1 MRKTYKITTLGCKV
15 NQQESEAI
23 AADFDA
29 LGFTQARKGEAADI
43 CVINSCTVTSIADSK
58 TRQRIRQARKAN
70 PDALVCVAGC
80 LPEVDREKVSAMPEV
95 DIVIGSLDKER
106 AAEIIA
112 SSSREFLIGLSPL
125 CDKPRG
131 IPVLDA
137 RTRALIKV
145 EDGCDR
151 FCAYCIVPYAR
162 GPVRS
167 RGIEEVV
174 SEAKGLLDAGYKE
187 LVLTGVN
194 LAMHDDLYTLVESV
208 CSVEKDAE
216 YRVRLGSLEP
226 NVISAGEA
234 VRIAKI
240 KGVCPQFHLSL
251 QSGSKKTLKEMGRP
265 YAPEDYSEIVKG
277 LRGIDPLF
285 SITTDVIV
293 GFPGEGD
300 DDFEESLD
308 FVRNTGFARVHV
320 FKYSK
325 RQWTRAAE
333 MAGQVPE
340 TVKNERSRK
349 MIDAAE
355 AGAERFLEQNQ
366 GKSRN
371 TLIFGP
377 DKNGRSMRGLTDNG
391 IDVSLPYGTGNYK
404 TNTLVDIKL

>member
-15 NQQESEAI
+15 NQQESEAL

-29 LGFTQARKGEAADI
+29 LGFAQAQKGETADI

-70 PDALVCVAGC
+70 PEALVCVVGC

-95 DIVIGSLDKER
+95 DIVVGSLDKER

-112 SSSREFLIGLSPL
+112 SSTGVSRDFVGGEK
-125 CDKPRG
+125 DKSAGDPR
-131 IPVLDA
+131 LLAA

-151 FCAYCIVPYAR
+151 FCAYCIVPFAR

-167 RGIEEVV
+167 RPVEDVV
-174 SEAKGLLDAGYKE
+174 SEAKELLDAGYKE

-194 LAMHDDLYTLVESV
+194 LAMHDDIYKLVESV
-208 CSVEKDAE
+208 CSIEKDAE

-226 NVISAGEA
+226 NVMSVGEA
-234 VRIAKI
+234 VKIAKI
-240 KGVCPQFHLSL
+240 EGVCPQFHLSL
-251 QSGSKKTLKEMGRP
+251 QSGSEKTLKEMGRS
-265 YAPEDYSEIVKG
+265 YTPEDYSEIVKG

-285 SITTDVIV
+285 SITTDIIV
-293 GFPGEGD
+293 GFPGERD

-325 RQWTRAAE
+325 RQGTRAAD

-355 AGAERFLEQNQ
+355 AGAERFYQKNK
-366 GKSRN
+366 GKKHRV
-371 TLIFGP
+371 LVYGP
-377 DKNGRSMRGLTDNG
+377 DSKRGLTDNG
-391 IDVSLPYGTGNYK
+391 IDVFLPVAYK
-404 TNTLVDIKL
+404 PNSFAEIVL